1 MTTPGKEGSAL
12 EESQVKAGVFE
23 QTSCHGSAFEAMLGI
38 LYNYK
43 TKLNKQKCNSRAPE
57 VNLNEQTQPRTHL
70 LT

>member
-43 TKLNKQKCNSRAPE
+43 TKLCNSRAPE
-57 VNLNEQTQPRTHL
+57 VNLNEQTQPRAHL